1 MNQISI
7 YLEQIIDKYQ
17 NNRNTFPNK
26 LTLDAFNENREKLS
40 NISESNYNEILP
52 LGSTVTPIFSISRIT
67 IGSYGIVLKPIVR
80 QILIKKA
87 TILPTDASL
96 LTDEDES
103 DDEDDKIPR
112 RPKTLRISSDY
123 ESLYNRNE
131 HFCLVEN

>member
-112 RPKTLRISSDY
+112 RPKKTQNIQ
-123 ESLYNRNE
+123 
-131 HFCLVEN
+131 